1 MGVSQFRAAIAEA
14 SLQGIDLDLTTPLRR
29 WRLARQA
36 VSQDAVS
43 DIRSIWLPSSGYQ
56 GDQREAWFVT
66 IWEAAAQDG
75 KPVTLI
81 VPAQGGLTSPMMS
94 RQVQRAITL
103 QREAPTAARV
113 ALAVHP
119 RNPDGGRAHL
129 VHLSALRAFAE
140 EWELELALDLTGHV
154 DWLWEAEAA
163 IYRMMPR
170 LSLIR
175 LTFPLPRL
183 DAHVRTRMTK
193 RVLAAAIDGGFAGAI
208 ALSVPLPLWRWRNER
223 ALASIAASAAGQL
236 AERFGISAQYTSRDL
251 PQRFFLPR
259 Q

>member
-1 MGVSQFRAAIAEA
+1 MGLSQFHAAIAEA
-14 SLQGIDLDLTTPLRR
+14 RLQGIDLDLTTPLRR
-29 WRLARQA
+29 WRLARQ
-36 VSQDAVS
+36 VLGKDAIS
-43 DIRSIWLPSSGYQ
+43 DIRSIWLPSSGFQ
-56 GDQREAWFVT
+56 GDQRVSRFVT
-66 IWEAAAQDG
+66 IWEGAQDG
-75 KPVTLI
+75 EAVTLI
-81 VPAQGGLTSPMMS
+81 VPAQGSLSSPMSS
-94 RQVQRAITL
+94 RQVQQAITL

-113 ALAVHP
+113 ALAIHP
-119 RNPDGGRAHL
+119 RNPDGGRSHL
-129 VHLSALRAFAE
+129 IHLSALRAVAE
-140 EWELELALDLTGHV
+140 EWDLELALDLTGHV

-163 IYRMMPR
+163 MYRMMPR

-208 ALSVPLPLWRWRNER
+208 ALSVPLAMWRWRNER

-236 AERFGISAQYTSRDL
+236 AERFGISAQYMSRDL